1 MVHCLEEKKIKEG
14 FFFRLFKRSSSTRF
28 KPLLLSAFPSVKKEI
43 MSTVLLSKKHVGIIL
58 LEDKKISYING

>member
-14 FFFRLFKRSSSTRF
+14 FFSDCSKDHLRRDSNRYCYQHFLPSKR
-28 KPLLLSAFPSVKKEI
+28 I

-58 LEDKKISYING
+58 LEDKKISCING